1 MLLNIERKA
10 FAEFFAKHNHAV
22 FCKFIVVCIVL
33 CVVTPLYAVPLRLHV
48 DGNKVKDPNGNI
60 VILRGVALTDLGSLE
75 DWKGGALNAVD
86 RITNPNDTQGNSPGW
101 YTKIIRI
108 VIAPPD
114 STTPP
119 RSWPHPFNADNN
131 DLYNL
136 LRTFVDYCAEK
147 EVYVAIDWHYVA
159 HTYDHVAST
168 SEFWRY
174 MAPRFKDDTHVI
186 YELFN
191 EPNNPGGSDAA
202 MWTSVKND
210 MQTWIDIVRGY
221 APDNLIFVGT
231 PSYCQIIGPTATA
244 PVNDVNA
251 VYISHIY
258 PLHWLSSSNQYYR
271 DTITAAAAAHPVI
284 MGEWGFT
291 SDMNYDDPYHI
302 VIGTQ
307 TNYGKPIREFVEG
320 IGIGSIAWCAG
331 DPSWGSPMFYSDG
344 TLRVGEGEMGGFA
357 KDWLYEASGVTQNI
371 DLNIT
376 NCKVTAGKTQGQDVF
391 EASGT
396 MASSP
401 VGLYLATQIDINIV
415 SLADGSEVLIYPET
429 IEFNS
434 TQVKKGKY
442 KYTYKIPGGGEGAIT
457 SLTMDFNKKTFAIKT
472 KNIDLTGLV
481 CPLQLN
487 IRIGNYALSGDVDET
502 IVNGQKTIPTRLM
515 RMYKDTLIVTKAKVK
530 NGTSVLSDSLS
541 VSGEIAVKDI
551 NDANMDEPNLV
562 KQDVNIVWGN
572 QTFTIP
578 AGRFEAARKGHSYK
592 CSKINVDPSASPDVN
607 DGIVTATIDLDKCTF
622 AVSIA
627 KANINAV
634 SGDVVF
640 GLRFAD
646 FNETDGVNLVL
657 GH

>member
-1 MLLNIERKA
+1 LAVFEEKAALILGGYRMLLNIERKA

-22 FCKFIVVCIVL
+22 FCKFIVVCIIL
-33 CVVTPLYAVPLRLHV
+33 CVVTPLYAIPPRLHV
-48 DGNKVKDPNGNI
+48 DGNKIKDPNGNV
-60 VILRGVALTDLGSLE
+60 VILRGVALTDLGALE
-75 DWKGGALNAVD
+75 AWRGGALNAID
-86 RITNPNDTQGNSPGW
+86 LITDPNDTQSNSPGW

-108 VIAPPD
+108 MIAPPD
-114 STTPP
+114 AVSG
-119 RSWPHPFNADNN
+119 WPHPFNPDNN

-136 LRTFVDYCAEK
+136 LRTVVNYCAEK

-174 MAPRFKDDTHVI
+174 MAPRFANDSHVI

-210 MQTWIDIVRGY
+210 MQTWIDIIRGY
-221 APDNLIFVGT
+221 AHDNLIFVGT
-231 PSYCQIIGPTATA
+231 PSYCQIIGPTATD
-244 PVNDVNA
+244 PVNDVNV

-258 PLHWLSSSNQYYR
+258 PLHWLSSSNSYYVS
-271 DTITAAAAAHPVI
+271 TITAAAAAHPVI

-291 SDMNYDDPYHI
+291 SDTNYDDPYHI
-302 VIGTQ
+302 VIGTR
-307 TNYGKPIREFVEG
+307 TNYGEPIKEFVEG

-331 DPSWGSPMFYSDG
+331 DSSWGPPMFYSDG

-357 KDWLYEASGVTQNI
+357 KDWLFEASGVEQAI
-371 DLNIT
+371 DLTIT
-376 NCKVTAGKTQGQDVF
+376 KCKVAAGKTKGQDVF

-401 VGLYLATQIDINIV
+401 MGLYLVTQIDVNIV
-415 SLADGSEVLIYPET
+415 SLADGNTIYPESIAFDADT
-429 IEFNS
+429 DV
-434 TQVKKGKY
+434 VKNKY
-442 KYTYKIPGGGEGAIT
+442 NYSHKIPKGQAGAIT
-457 SLTMDFNKKTFAIKT
+457 SLKMDFIKKTFEIKT
-472 KNIDLTGLV
+472 NNIDLTGLA

-487 IRIGNYALSGDVDET
+487 ITIGNYTLSGDVDEAV
-502 IVNGQKTIPTRLM
+502 VNGAKTIPTRLM

-530 NGTSVLSDSLS
+530 NSTSALSDSLS
-541 VSGEIAVKDI
+541 VNGEIAVEDI
-551 NDANMDEPNLV
+551 AGSNLAS
-562 KQDVNIVWGN
+562 QDVNVIWGA
-572 QTFTIP
+572 QTFAIP
-578 AGRFEAARKGHSYK
+578 SSSFTAKTGHSYK
-592 CSKINVDPSASPDVN
+592 CSKVPVDSN
-607 DGIVTATIDLDKCTF
+607 GLVTATIDLDKCTF

-646 FNETDGVNLVL
+646 FNETDGVNLAL

>member
-1 MLLNIERKA
+1 MARKA
-10 FAEFFAKHNHAV
+10 FAGFFAKHNHAV

-33 CVVTPLYAVPLRLHV
+33 CVVTPLYAIPPRLHV

-60 VILRGVALTDLGSLE
+60 VILRGVALIDLGSLE
-75 DWKGGALNAVD
+75 DWKCGALNAVD

-114 STTPP
+114 STNPP

-186 YELFN
+186 FELFN
-191 EPNNPGGSDAA
+191 EPNNPGVSDAA

-231 PSYCQIIGPTATA
+231 PSYCQIIGPTATD
-244 PVNDVNA
+244 PVSDVNV

-258 PLHWLSSSNQYYR
+258 PLHWLSSSHSYYVS
-271 DTITAAAAAHPVI
+271 TITAAAAAHPVI
-284 MGEWGFT
+284 MGEWGST

-302 VIGTQ
+302 VIGTR
-307 TNYGKPIREFVEG
+307 TNYGEPLKEFVEG

-331 DPSWGSPMFYSDG
+331 GPDWGSPMFYSNGANCDG
-344 TLRVGEGEMGGFA
+344 ALRVGEGEMGGFA
-357 KDWLYEASGVTQNI
+357 KDWLFEASGVEQTI
-371 DLNIT
+371 DLTISKCT
-376 NCKVTAGKTQGQDVF
+376 VSAGKTQGRDSNDIGNVKDGF

-401 VGLYLATQIDINIV
+401 MELSMVTQIDVNIV
-415 SLADGSEVLIYPET
+415 SLADGNIIYRET
-429 IEFNS
+429 ISFDYS
-434 TQVKKGKY
+434 KVVKNNY
-442 KYTYKIPGGGEGAIT
+442 KYTPPKGTNRGIT
-457 SLTMDFNKKTFAIKT
+457 SLTMNFSKNTFTIKT
-472 KNIDLTGLV
+472 KNIDLTGLG
-481 CPLQLN
+481 CPLRLD
-487 IRIGNYALSGDVDET
+487 IKIGNYTLSGDADET
-502 IVNGQKTIPTRLM
+502 VVNGNKTLIPTRLM
-515 RMYKDTLIVTKAKVK
+515 RLYDDTLVVNKAKAK
-530 NGTSVLSDSLS
+530 HNSKASSDTLS
-541 VSGEIAVKDI
+541 VTGDIAVIDT
-551 NDANMDEPNLV
+551 
-562 KQDVNIVWGN
+562 DVNLCNEDVNFVWGD
-572 QTFTIP
+572 QVFRVP
-578 AGRFEAARKGHSYK
+578 QGRFTASKTGHLYK
-592 CSKINVDPSASPDVN
+592 CSKVVADANGEP
-607 DGIVTATIDLDKCTF
+607 GIVTAQVDTDKATFTVSVNGANAIDATLG
-622 AVSIA
+622 SIP
-627 KANINAV
+627 
-634 SGDVVF
+634 F
-640 GLRFAD
+640 GISFAD
-646 FNETDGVNLVL
+646 FNETVPVNSVT
-657 GH
+657 GRSW

>member
-1 MLLNIERKA
+1 MERKA
-10 FAEFFAKHNHAV
+10 FAEFFAKYNHAV

-33 CVVTPLYAVPLRLHV
+33 CVVTPLYAVPPRLHV

-60 VILRGVALTDLGSLE
+60 VILRGVAMIDLGSLE
-75 DWKGGALNAVD
+75 DWQGGALNMID
-86 RITNPNDTQGNSPGW
+86 RLTDKNDTQSNSPGW

-108 VIAPPD
+108 MIAPPD
-114 STTPP
+114 SV
-119 RSWPHPFNADNN
+119 SGWPHPFNPDNN

-136 LRTFVDYCAEK
+136 LRTVVDYCAEK
-147 EVYVAIDWHYVA
+147 EVYADIDWHYVA
-159 HTYDHVAST
+159 NTYNHLAST
-168 SEFWRY
+168 SEFWRH
-174 MAPRFKDDTHVI
+174 MAPRFANDSHVI
-186 YELFN
+186 FELFN
-191 EPNNPGGSDAA
+191 EPINPGGSDAA
-202 MWTSVKND
+202 RWTSVKND
-210 MQTWIDIVRGY
+210 MQTWIDIIRGY

-231 PSYCQIIGPTATA
+231 PSYCQIIGPTATD
-244 PVNDVNA
+244 PVSDDNV

-258 PLHWLSSSNQYYR
+258 PTHWLSSSNQYYR
-271 DTITAAAAAHPVI
+271 DSITAAAAAHPVI
-284 MGEWGFT
+284 MGEWGFESS
-291 SDMNYDDPYHI
+291 SDPNNYI
-302 VIGTQ
+302 TNGTIS
-307 TNYGKPIREFVEG
+307 NYGQPLKEFVEG
-320 IGIGSIAWCAG
+320 IDIGSIAWVA
-331 DPSWGSPMFYSDG
+331 SYNWGPPMFNTDW
-344 TLRVGEGEMGGFA
+344 TLRCGEGEMGGFA
-357 KDWLYEASGVTQNI
+357 KDWLFEASGVEQTI
-371 DLNIT
+371 DLTIT
-376 NCKVTAGKTQGQDVF
+376 KCKVTAGKTEGQDVF

-401 VGLYLATQIDINIV
+401 VGLYLATQIDVNIV

-487 IRIGNYALSGDVDET
+487 IRIGNYTLSGDVDET

-530 NGTSVLSDSLS
+530 NGTSALSDSLS

>member
-1 MLLNIERKA
+1 MPLNIARKA

-22 FCKFIVVCIVL
+22 FCKFIVVCIIL
-33 CVVTPLYAVPLRLHV
+33 CVVTPLYAIPPRLHV

-60 VILRGVALTDLGSLE
+60 VILRGVALTDLGALE
-75 DWKGGALNAVD
+75 DWNGGALNAVD

-231 PSYCQIIGPTATA
+231 PSYCQIIGPTATD
-244 PVNDVNA
+244 PVSDINV

-307 TNYGKPIREFVEG
+307 TNYGKPIKKFIEG
-320 IGIGSIAWCAG
+320 IGIGNIAWCAG

-357 KDWLYEASGVTQNI
+357 KDWLFEASGVEQTI
-371 DLNIT
+371 DLTIT
-376 NCKVTAGKTQGQDVF
+376 KCKVTAGKTQGQDAF
-391 EASGT
+391 ETSGT
-396 MASSP
+396 MVSSP
-401 VGLYLATQIDINIV
+401 LGLSMVTQIDINIV
-415 SLADGSEVLIYPET
+415 SLADGSSIYGTPGDE
-429 IEFNS
+429 NS
-434 TQVKKGKY
+434 ILFTVSSKNKF
-442 KYTYKIPGGGEGAIT
+442 KYTHKQPGIT
-457 SLTMDFNKKTFAIKT
+457 SLTIDFNKKTFAIKAQ
-472 KNIDLTGLV
+472 NVDLTGLA

-487 IRIGNYALSGDVDET
+487 ITIGNYTLSGDVDET
-502 IVNGQKTIPTRLM
+502 IVNGSRQLIPTRLM
-515 RMYKDTLIVTKAKVK
+515 RTYDDRVVVNKVKAKQS
-530 NGTSVLSDSLS
+530 GTLS
-541 VSGEIAVKDI
+541 VAGDIAVRDADVNLCSKDVNFI
-551 NDANMDEPNLV
+551 WGGKMFSVPPGSFKVSKPGQHLFRCSKVAGDAN
-562 KQDVNIVWGN
+562 GN
-572 QTFTIP
+572 TGHVTAQVDTDKATFTLSVTGANAIDTTPASIP
-578 AGRFEAARKGHSYK
+578 F
-592 CSKINVDPSASPDVN
+592 
-607 DGIVTATIDLDKCTF
+607 GI
-622 AVSIA
+622 
-627 KANINAV
+627 
-634 SGDVVF
+634 
-640 GLRFAD
+640 RFAD
-646 FNETDGVNLVL
+646 FNETVYVNSVT
-657 GH
+657 GRSW